1 MVVDSFACLPGEGS
15 RIVGNGLGCQKQRVM
30 GAGGDGGG
38 GEHKI
43 QNLNET

>member
-1 MVVDSFACLPGEGS
+1 MVVDSFVHLPGEGS
-15 RIVGNGLGCQKQRVM
+15 RVVGNGLRCQEQGVM
-30 GAGGDGGG
+30 GGGDGGG